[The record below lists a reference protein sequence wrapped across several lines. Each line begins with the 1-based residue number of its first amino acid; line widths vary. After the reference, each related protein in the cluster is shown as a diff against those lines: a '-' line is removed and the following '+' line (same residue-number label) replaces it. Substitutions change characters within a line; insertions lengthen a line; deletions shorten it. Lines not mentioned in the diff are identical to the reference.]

1 MSKFVD
7 ELLWQ
12 LKPYNNYI
20 PNITKTLVRP
30 LIQLAGRSLDGS
42 YINEDPLTLIQ
53 NRTGISEDLAE
64 SYTIILIIMQL
75 FFQTPSGSIK
85 PNELQQIFR
94 DLNFKNDVIED
105 LSNTLFG
112 AHAQQL
118 SLGFDKSLN
127 TINQIKYIL
136 WKIDISL
143 INSAISNL
151 TKPKVILRMYLSNG
165 KSKTF
170 EITSKMLHK
179 LRLNIALILRNMFA
193 LENKSILKHL

>member
-1 MSKFVD
+1 M
-7 ELLWQ
+7 
-12 LKPYNNYI
+12 
-20 PNITKTLVRP
+20 
-30 LIQLAGRSLDGS
+30 AGRSLDGS

-94 DLNFKNDVIED
+94 DLKYYYIVILNTSYKLISLNLNFSFKNDVIED

-143 INSAISNL
+143 IN
-151 TKPKVILRMYLSNG
+151 R
-165 KSKTF
+165 
-170 EITSKMLHK
+170 
-179 LRLNIALILRNMFA
+179 
-193 LENKSILKHL
+193 